1 MEIQSEW
8 KGKAALACYVALFGG
23 VLVGSIVLA
32 LVLLIMRVDY
42 QTLPFPQ
49 AFVSVPVNEA
59 VVLGVTLLF
68 ARYKGASLEKL
79 GVKKVS
85 LKVLAAVSVVAVLL
99 VLLSS
104 GVEAVETIIFGPDP
118 LTEVYLEAVKPR
130 DFLQLVAM
138 IVLFLGVV
146 GPCEELAFRGFVQ
159 KGFENSLGKVG
170 GLLLTSV
177 LFGLWH
183 SLNTLYAIVP
193 TFVGGLVL
201 GYVWQKTGGNTVALA
216 WMHGVYNTVI
226 ALAMFFVP
234 V

>member
-23 VLVGSIVLA
+23 VLLGSIVLA
-32 LVLLIMRVDY
+32 LVLIIMRVDY

-49 AFVSVPVNEA
+49 AFLSVPVTYA
-59 VVLGVTLLF
+59 IVLGVTLLF

-99 VLLSS
+99 ILLSS
-104 GVEAVETIIFGPDP
+104 GVEAVETAIFGPDP
-118 LTEVYLEAVKPR
+118 LTEVYLETVTPR
-130 DFLQLVAM
+130 DSLQLVAM

-146 GPCEELAFRGFVQ
+146 APCEELAFRGFIQ